1 MIKKRSLISKY
12 WTCWWSLEAIKIKW
26 ESMEKCRWVVCLIH
40 IWNLRCVG
48 VKIIIQNKTSFSYS
62 IKWYWEY
69 PDERVIGSMLF
80 CYIQCRSIF
89 KDILLYIFN
98 FIRFISDLNWL
109 ISWFFK
115 WLSHSNLPFR
125 PTLTASSES
134 K

>member
-1 MIKKRSLISKY
+1 MIKKWSLISKY
-12 WTCWWSLEAIKIKW
+12 WTCWWSLEAIKIKR
-26 ESMEKCRWVVCLIH
+26 ETMDKCRWVICLTH
-40 IWNLRCVG
+40 ISNLWCIW
-48 VKIIIQNKTSFSYS
+48 VKVIIQNKTSFSYS